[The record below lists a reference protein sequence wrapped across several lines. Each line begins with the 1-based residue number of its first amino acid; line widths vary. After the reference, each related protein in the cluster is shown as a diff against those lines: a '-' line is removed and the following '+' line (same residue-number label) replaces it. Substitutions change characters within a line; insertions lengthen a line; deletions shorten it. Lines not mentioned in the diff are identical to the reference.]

1 MVLPKHMRLKG
12 HRCFD
17 FIYKEASRFYGPSM
31 VLRVTNANTKPQVKG
46 KNSKTRSS
54 IKCAISI
61 SNKVSKKSVTRNKLR
76 RLFHQHLSLRL
87 SKMNFDEDVWA
98 FISLKPSC
106 MKSSNINLLKECDK
120 LFVKAGLTKWLSVPM
135 KTFFTMED
143 LQEVI

>member
-17 FIYKEASRFYGPSM
+17 FIYKEGSRFYSSSM
-31 VLRVTNANTKPQVKG
+31 VLRVTKENTKLLTKETKFQV
-46 KNSKTRSS
+46 RPS

-76 RLFHQHLSLRL
+76 RLFHHHLSLRL
-87 SKMNFDEDVWA
+87 SKVSFENEIWA

-106 MKSSNINLLKECDK
+106 MRNSNSILIKECDK
-120 LFVKAGLTKWLSVPM
+120 LLFKAGITKWQLVP
-135 KTFFTMED
+135 KKIFFTKVG
-143 LQEVI
+143 LQEET

>member
-17 FIYKEASRFYGPSM
+17 FIYREGARFYSPSM
-31 VLRVTNANTKPQVKG
+31 VLRVTKANTKLQVKG
-46 KNSKTRSS
+46 INSKVRPC

-76 RLFHQHLSLRL
+76 RLFHHHLSYRL
-87 SKMNFDEDVWA
+87 SNIVTKNEIWA

-106 MKSSNINLLKECDK
+106 IKNSNSILLKECDK
-120 LFVKAGLTKWLSVPM
+120 LLIKAGITK
-135 KTFFTMED
+135 
-143 LQEVI
+143 

>member
-17 FIYKEASRFYGPSM
+17 YIYKEGSRFYSSSM
-31 VLRVTNANTKPQVKG
+31 VLRVTNAVTKKPQVKG
-46 KNSKTRSS
+46 NKSKTRTS

-76 RLFHQHLSLRL
+76 RLFHHHLSFRL
-87 SKMNFDEDVWA
+87 SNMSFHNEIWA

-106 MKSSNINLLKECDK
+106 MKHSDSTLLKECDK
-120 LFVKAGLTKWLSVPM
+120 LLTKAGITK
-135 KTFFTMED
+135 
-143 LQEVI
+143 

>member
-17 FIYKEASRFYGPSM
+17 FIYKEGSRFYGPSM
-31 VLRVTNANTKPQVKG
+31 VLRVTNANTKLRVKG
-46 KNSKTRSS
+46 INSKIRPP

-76 RLFHQHLSLRL
+76 RLFHQHLSYKL
-87 SKMNFDEDVWA
+87 SNMVFDKEVWA

-106 MKSSNINLLKECDK
+106 MKNSESNLLKECDK
-120 LFVKAGLTKWLSVPM
+120 LLIKAGITK
-135 KTFFTMED
+135 
-143 LQEVI
+143 

>member
-17 FIYKEASRFYGPSM
+17 FIYKEGARFYSPSM
-31 VLRVTNANTKPQVKG
+31 VLRVTNANKKLQHKG
-46 KNSKTRSS
+46 INSKIRPS

-76 RLFHQHLSLRL
+76 RLFHQHLSHRL
-87 SKMNFDEDVWA
+87 SNIQTDDEIWT

-106 MKSSNINLLKECDK
+106 MEKSCSTLLKECDK
-120 LFVKAGLTKWLSVPM
+120 LLIKAGITK
-135 KTFFTMED
+135 
-143 LQEVI
+143 

>member
-17 FIYKEASRFYGPSM
+17 FIYKEGSRFYSPSM
-31 VLRVTNANTKPQVKG
+31 VLRVTNANIKLQVRG
-46 KNSKTRSS
+46 INSKMRPS

-76 RLFHQHLSLRL
+76 RLFHQHLSHRL
-87 SKMNFDEDVWA
+87 SKMSYEKEIWA

-106 MKSSNINLLKECDK
+106 MKNSNSNLLKECDK
-120 LFVKAGLTKWLSVPM
+120 LLIKAGLTK
-135 KTFFTMED
+135 
-143 LQEVI
+143 

>member
-17 FIYKEASRFYGPSM
+17 YIYREGLRFYSPSM
-31 VLRVTNANTKPQVKG
+31 VLRVTKANKKIPIKG
-46 KNSKTRSS
+46 LSSQSRPS

-76 RLFHQHLSLRL
+76 RLFHHHLSSKL
-87 SKMNFDEDVWA
+87 SNIIVNNEIWA

-106 MKSSNINLLKECDK
+106 MQNSNNTLLKECDK
-120 LFVKAGLTKWLSVPM
+120 LLNKAGISK
-135 KTFFTMED
+135 
-143 LQEVI
+143 

>member
-17 FIYKEASRFYGPSM
+17 YIYKEGSRFYSSSM
-31 VLRVTNANTKPQVKG
+31 VLRVTNAVTKKPQVKG
-46 KNSKTRSS
+46 KSSKTRPS

-87 SKMNFDEDVWA
+87 SKMSTDVEIWA
-98 FISLKPSC
+98 FFSLKPSC
-106 MKSSNINLLKECDK
+106 MNNSEITLLKECDK
-120 LFVKAGLTKWLSVPM
+120 LLTKAGITK
-135 KTFFTMED
+135 
-143 LQEVI
+143 